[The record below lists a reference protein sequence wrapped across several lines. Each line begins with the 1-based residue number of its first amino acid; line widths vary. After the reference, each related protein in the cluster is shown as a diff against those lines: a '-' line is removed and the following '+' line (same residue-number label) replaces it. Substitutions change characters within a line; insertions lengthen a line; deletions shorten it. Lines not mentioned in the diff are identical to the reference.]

1 MQAISTLY
9 LAELIYNRMS
19 LPIRMRTIYNE
30 KHRHAIR
37 LKFGEKFL
45 TYLTKL
51 VLKVKASICSAIKEK
66 IFTMLLFSAC
76 QNCIF
81 IRMYV
86 FTRSIL
92 PLSTFTRFYK
102 I

>member
-19 LPIRMRTIYNE
+19 LPIRMRIIYNE
-30 KHRHAIR
+30 KRHAIR

-76 QNCIF
+76 
-81 IRMYV
+81 
-86 FTRSIL
+86 
-92 PLSTFTRFYK
+92 
-102 I
+102 

>member
-37 LKFGEKFL
+37 LKFGEKF
-45 TYLTKL
+45 
-51 VLKVKASICSAIKEK
+51 
-66 IFTMLLFSAC
+66 
-76 QNCIF
+76 
-81 IRMYV
+81 
-86 FTRSIL
+86 
-92 PLSTFTRFYK
+92 
-102 I
+102 

>member
-19 LPIRMRTIYNE
+19 LTSLTIRMRIIYNE
-30 KHRHAIR
+30 KRHAIR

-76 QNCIF
+76 
-81 IRMYV
+81 
-86 FTRSIL
+86 
-92 PLSTFTRFYK
+92 
-102 I
+102 